1 MVRPFSTVQQSPD
14 GEWFSSPERGSRFM
28 LHLMIW
34 ISKKMGRTVGRMVL
48 HLIAGY
54 FLLFAPS
61 ARVAS
66 RGYLTRVLKR
76 RADVRDIYR
85 HFLTFATTIHDRV
98 YLLCNEDS
106 PFTIQSHLSKDVEQA
121 IADMRGAL
129 LVGAHLGSFEVLRS
143 VGLKYPGMPVV
154 MVMYEDNAKK
164 LNATLAGMKTGE
176 RPNII
181 PLGRWDTMLRV
192 QEQLEM
198 GALVGFLGDR
208 SVGTEKKRIIPFLG
222 EPAAWPSGTFRI
234 AALLNRPLYFM
245 AGLYTGPRHYEI
257 FINQIADFSSVEKMD
272 QDKAIQDAMLTYVN
286 EVEKYCHMAPYNWFN
301 FYYFWVKT
309 SNIEVR
315 EDHIK

>member
-1 MVRPFSTVQQSPD
+1 
-14 GEWFSSPERGSRFM
+14 M
-28 LHLMIW
+28 LRLMIW
-34 ISKKMGRTVGRMVL
+34 ISKKMGRTVGRVVL
-48 HLIAGY
+48 YLIAGY
-54 FLLFAPS
+54 FLLFAPA

-66 RGYLTRVLKR
+66 RVYLTRVLGR
-76 RADVRDIYR
+76 RADARDIYR

-98 YLLCNEDS
+98 YLLSNDDS
-106 PFTIQSHLSKDVEQA
+106 SFTIQSHLSKDVEQA

-143 VGLKYPGMPVV
+143 VGLKYPGVPVV

-164 LNATLAGMKTGE
+164 LNATLASMKTGE

-208 SVGTEKKRIIPFLG
+208 SVGSEKKRIVPFLG

-245 AGLYTGPRHYEI
+245 AGLYTGTGHYEI
-257 FINQIADFSSVEKMD
+257 FIKQIADFSSVEKLD

-286 EVEKYCHMAPYNWFN
+286 EIENCCHMAPYNWFN
-301 FYYFWVKT
+301 FYDFWVKT
-309 SNIEVR
+309 SNI
-315 EDHIK
+315 

>member
-1 MVRPFSTVQQSPD
+1 MVRLLRTVQQSPD
-14 GEWFSSPERGSRFM
+14 SGWLSRPERGSRF
-28 LHLMIW
+28 LLRLMIW
-34 ISKKMGRTVGRMVL
+34 ISKKMGRPVGRVVL
-48 HLIAGY
+48 HLIACY

-66 RGYLTRVLKR
+66 RVYLTRVLGR
-76 RADVRDIYR
+76 RVGARDVYR

-98 YLLCNEDS
+98 YLLSNDDS

-121 IADMRGAL
+121 ITDMRGVL

-143 VGLKYPGMPVV
+143 VGQQYPGMPVV
-154 MVMYEDNAKK
+154 MVMYEENAKK
-164 LNATLAGMKTGE
+164 LNATLAGMKIGE
-176 RPNII
+176 QPNVI

-208 SVGTEKKRIIPFLG
+208 SVGSEKKRIIPFLG
-222 EPAAWPSGTFRI
+222 ESAAWPSGTFRI

-245 AGLYTGPRHYEI
+245 VGLYTGPGQYEI
-257 FINQIADFSSVEKMD
+257 FIKQIADFSLVEKSAR
-272 QDKAIQDAMLTYVN
+272 DKAIQDAMLKYV
-286 EVEKYCHMAPYNWFN
+286 EEIEKYCHMAPYNWFN
-301 FYYFWVKT
+301 FYDFWGKF

-315 EDHIK
+315 EDHL

>member
-1 MVRPFSTVQQSPD
+1 MVRPFGTVQQSPD

-272 QDKAIQDAMLTYVN
+272 KDKAIQDAMLTYVN

-301 FYYFWVKT
+301 FYDFWVKT
-309 SNIEVR
+309 YNIEVR

>member
-222 EPAAWPSGTFRI
+222 ELAAWPSGTFRI

-301 FYYFWVKT
+301 FYDFWVKT

>member
-1 MVRPFSTVQQSPD
+1 MVHRFSTVRQSPD
-14 GEWFSSPERGSRFM
+14 SEWFSRPERGSRFM

-34 ISKKMGRTVGRMVL
+34 ISKKLGRTAGRVVL
-48 HLIAGY
+48 YLIAGY

-61 ARVAS
+61 ARAAS
-66 RGYLTRVLKR
+66 RAYLTRVLGR
-76 RADVRDIYR
+76 RADARDIYR

-98 YLLCNEDS
+98 YLLSNDDS
-106 PFTIQSHLSKDVEQA
+106 PFTIQLHLSKDVERA
-121 IADMRGAL
+121 IAGMPGAL

-143 VGLKYPGMPVV
+143 VGLKYPGVSVV

-164 LNATLAGMKTGE
+164 LNTTLASMKSGE

-192 QEQLEM
+192 QEQLER

-222 EPAAWPSGTFRI
+222 EPAAWPIGIFRI

-245 AGLYTGPRHYEI
+245 AGLYTDPGRYEI
-257 FINQIADFSSVEKMD
+257 FITQIADFSSVEKAD
-272 QDKAIQDAMLTYVN
+272 QDKAIQDAMLKYVN
-286 EVEKYCHMAPYNWFN
+286 EVEKHCHMAPYNWFN
-301 FYYFWVKT
+301 FYDFWGKDNNIRMKKDYVK
-309 SNIEVR
+309 
-315 EDHIK
+315 

>member
-1 MVRPFSTVQQSPD
+1 MVHRFSTIQQSPD
-14 GEWFSSPERGSRFM
+14 NEWFSSPERGSRFM
-28 LHLMIW
+28 LRLMIW
-34 ISKKMGRTVGRMVL
+34 ISKKMGRTVGRVVL
-48 HLIAGY
+48 YLIAGY
-54 FLLFAPS
+54 FLLFAPA

-66 RGYLTRVLKR
+66 RAYLTRVLGR
-76 RADVRDIYR
+76 RADARDIYR

-98 YLLCNEDS
+98 YLLSNDDS
-106 PFTIQSHLSKDVEQA
+106 SFTIQSHLSEDVEQA

-143 VGLKYPGMPVV
+143 VGLKYPGVPVV

-164 LNATLAGMKTGE
+164 LNATLASMKTGE

-208 SVGTEKKRIIPFLG
+208 SVGSEKKRIIPFLG

-245 AGLYTGPRHYEI
+245 AGLYTGPGHYEI
-257 FINQIADFSSVEKMD
+257 FITQIADFSSVEKLD
-272 QDKAIQDAMLTYVN
+272 RDKAIQDAMLKYVN

-301 FYYFWVKT
+301 FYDFWVKNY
-309 SNIEVR
+309 NIKVKEGHV
-315 EDHIK
+315 K

>member
-1 MVRPFSTVQQSPD
+1 MVRPFGTVQQSPD

-222 EPAAWPSGTFRI
+222 ELAAWPSGTFRI

-272 QDKAIQDAMLTYVN
+272 KDKAIQDAMLTYVN

-301 FYYFWVKT
+301 FYDFWVKT

>member
-272 QDKAIQDAMLTYVN
+272 KDKAIQDAMLTYVN

-301 FYYFWVKT
+301 FYDFWVKT

>member
-1 MVRPFSTVQQSPD
+1 MVRPFSTVQQSSD
-14 GEWFSSPERGSRFM
+14 SEWFSSPERGSRFM

-54 FLLFAPS
+54 FLFFAPS

-66 RGYLTRVLKR
+66 RGYLTRVLRR

-121 IADMRGAL
+121 IADMRGVL

-143 VGLKYPGMPVV
+143 VGQQYPGMPVV

-164 LNATLAGMKTGE
+164 LNATLASMKTGE

-245 AGLYTGPRHYEI
+245 AGLYTGPGHYEI
-257 FINQIADFSSVEKMD
+257 FIKQIADFSSVEKMD

-286 EVEKYCHMAPYNWFN
+286 EVENCCHRAPYNWFN
-301 FYYFWVKT
+301 FYDFWVKT

>member
-106 PFTIQSHLSKDVEQA
+106 PFTIQSHLSKDVAQA

-245 AGLYTGPRHYEI
+245 AGLYTGPGHYEI

-286 EVEKYCHMAPYNWFN
+286 EVENYCHVAPYNWFN
-301 FYYFWVKT
+301 FYDFWVKT
-309 SNIEVR
+309 SNIEVS
-315 EDHIK
+315 EDYIK

>member
-301 FYYFWVKT
+301 FYDFWVKT